1 MNKDGA
7 NSKESVRIRFKSLA
21 DGSQSIYLDCYY
33 NGKREYRFLNI
44 YLKPEKGR
52 GNKAWNKQ
60 QLALAEAIKAQT
72 IVDMQNGKFGFR
84 DTWKTRARVT
94 PRAEEALTPDNFYN

>member
-33 NGKREYRFLNI
+33 KGKREYRFLNI

-52 GNKAWNKQ
+52 GNKAWNRQ
-60 QLALAEAIKAQT
+60 QLALAEAIKARMSETSNAKAPRRICTTSLCKPTT
-72 IVDMQNGKFGFR
+72 ICDR
-84 DTWKTRARVT
+84 
-94 PRAEEALTPDNFYN
+94 

>member
-33 NGKREYRFLNI
+33 KGKREYRFLNI
-44 YLKPEKGR
+44 YLKPE
-52 GNKAWNKQ
+52 
-60 QLALAEAIKAQT
+60 
-72 IVDMQNGKFGFR
+72 
-84 DTWKTRARVT
+84 
-94 PRAEEALTPDNFYN
+94 